1 MPRSRG
7 SAASISASSDRS
19 TSVSGW
25 GSGCFYVTQG
35 VGRGVAAMN
44 ANAVRMVASAAGGL
58 IAIWGLD
65 LGLAGFFTAVA
76 AGFCLY
82 PALLVRAVTS
92 VEAPDAT
99 LATTS

>member
-44 ANAVRMVASAAGGL
+44 ANAVRMVASAGGL

-82 PALLVRAVTS
+82 AALPVRAVTS

>member
-1 MPRSRG
+1 M
-7 SAASISASSDRS
+7 
-19 TSVSGW
+19 
-25 GSGCFYVTQG
+25 FYVTQG

-44 ANAVRMVASAAGGL
+44 ANAVRMVASAGGL

-82 PALLVRAVTS
+82 AALPVRAVTS